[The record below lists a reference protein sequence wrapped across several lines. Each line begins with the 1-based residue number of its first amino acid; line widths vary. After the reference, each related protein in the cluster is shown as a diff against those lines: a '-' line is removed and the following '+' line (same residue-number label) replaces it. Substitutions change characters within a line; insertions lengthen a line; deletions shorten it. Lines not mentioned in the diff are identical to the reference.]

1 LVCLFIYLSSFLG
14 LKPLG
19 RFDGFAVG
27 GCSPEE
33 MGIGPSIAVCVC
45 VCARARA

>member
-1 LVCLFIYLSSFLG
+1 MLMEEKEVERLG

-33 MGIGPSIAVCVC
+33 MGIGPSIAVCPLLNP
-45 VCARARA
+45 